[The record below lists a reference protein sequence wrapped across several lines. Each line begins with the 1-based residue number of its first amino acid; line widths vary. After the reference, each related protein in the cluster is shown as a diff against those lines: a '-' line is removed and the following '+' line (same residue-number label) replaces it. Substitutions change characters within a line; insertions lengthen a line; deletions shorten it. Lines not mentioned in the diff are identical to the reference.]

1 MADGIPL
8 DPWKQVTL
16 TREQAAAYLERIQLP
31 PSTLSSPPSLSLLSQ
46 LLQSQ
51 LENIPKD
58 TTPMHVSEAQWS
70 SSTDE
75 DDDEP
80 IKLTS
85 ALDNMPEGTIAF
97 DRIVTQHKGAFCFA
111 VNPTFSA
118 FLRAFGFRVSEL
130 VGRTFKNLNNDPLTH
145 ADGWKWGT
153 YTHGFEVVDWPGSE
167 KRYLV
172 DAAWG
177 PWACPVPIPLEN
189 GATVLGL
196 NPYEAFRLVNE
207 QLPLGANQTAPI
219 DSLPG
224 WTMYRLVRP
233 PASPSSAD
241 ASAPPLSPLT
251 LPLPSDS
258 DLRTQQGA
266 FWTPQ
271 FHFQLVSVPLLDYR
285 LYHHFSASHSIGSFY
300 AFFLVTRL
308 LPGTGGARRSLMFAE
323 KEGETTRR
331 AKVFTTGGD
340 EAKGSLES
348 RDVEWVE
355 MKVGPMKRYLAKEF
369 GFKW

>member
-8 DPWKQVTL
+8 DPWKQVAL
-16 TREQAAAYLERIQLP
+16 TREQAVEYLERIQLP
-31 PSTLSSPPSLSLLSQ
+31 SSTVSEPPSLELLSK

-51 LENIPKD
+51 LENVPKD
-58 TTPMHVSEAQWS
+58 TTPMHVSESQWTS
-70 SSTDE
+70 QDE
-75 DDDEP
+75 HEP

-85 ALDNMPEGTIAF
+85 ALTNMPEGTIAF
-97 DRIVTQHKGAFCFA
+97 DRIVKQHKGAFCFA

-118 FLRAFGFRVSEL
+118 FLRVFGFRVSEL

-145 ADGWKWGT
+145 PDGWKWGT
-153 YTHGFEVVDWPGSE
+153 FTHGFEVVDWPGSE

-189 GATVLGL
+189 NATVLGL
-196 NPYEAFRLVNE
+196 NPYEAFRLVHE
-207 QLPLGANQTAPI
+207 QLPLGPQQSAPI

-224 WTMYRLVRP
+224 WTMYRLIRPCP
-233 PASPSSAD
+233 PAPSVLE
-241 ASAPPLSPLT
+241 PLS
-251 LPLPSDS
+251 LPLPSD
-258 DLRTQQGA
+258 DVLRSQGA
-266 FWTPQ
+266 YWTPQ
-271 FHFQLVSVPLLDYR
+271 FHFHLQSVPLLDYR
-285 LYHHFSASHSIGSFY
+285 LYHHFSASHNIGSFY

-308 LPGTGGARRSLMFAE
+308 LPGTGGARRSLMYAD
-323 KEGETTRR
+323 KEGQPRR

-340 EAKGSLES
+340 DAKGSLES
-348 RDVEWVE
+348 RDVEWVDME
-355 MKVGPMKRYLAKEF
+355 VGPMKRYLAKEF